1 MLSVVLEI
9 SFMSIL
15 HSIYFEIDLIAM
27 KYFANVV
34 KRYELVEMCT
44 FYEFRVLVDFV
55 DIGHEMPTRTQL
67 AIWTLLHCLSP
78 VWNHLS
84 LLYHPERPSDKE

>member
-34 KRYELVEMCT
+34 KGYELVEMCT

-78 VWNHLS
+78 VWNHFVS
-84 LLYHPERPSDKE
+84 LISPRTS